1 MTPAKFAQQFPA
13 APFGTRNPC
22 GVRIKSIPNSFPR
35 FRDSNFGPGKN
46 FKSYFCSPPPRPSHS
61 NPNPTSTS
69 HFWLP
74 SAVRVKKRGT
84 QQQQP
89 FSVTT
94 LLAGSKVRLP
104 FFSTFTCFFGGF
116 VMEASPGVFCPIK
129 IPTVAS
135 RSALAGSRHRLFDL
149 FFFGS
154 ILVMNA
160 FYKFLVHWFMSG
172 GVGD

>member
-13 APFGTRNPC
+13 APFDTRNPC

-35 FRDSNFGPGKN
+35 FRDSNFGLGKN

-61 NPNPTSTS
+61 NPNPNSTS

-74 SAVRVKKRGT
+74 SAVRVKKGGA

-94 LLAGSKVRLP
+94 LFGWFKSQAT
-104 FFSTFTCFFGGF
+104 FFSTFACFFGGF
-116 VMEASPGVFCPIK
+116 VMDARCFLSNQDSDSCQPVSSGWFSSPTFW
-129 IPTVAS
+129 S
-135 RSALAGSRHRLFDL
+135 